1 MLALKKVNQEQEF
14 QIDALNK
21 KIQGFSKNQ
30 GKLSEKNAFKASSY
44 MGEINERE
52 TELNAARDKL
62 IEQEEEM
69 RQTSV
74 TREKLTIERDYLL
87 SELKALNAKMQDLQI
102 KYND

>member
-1 MLALKKVNQEQEF
+1 MIGQKKINAEQEF

-62 IEQEEEM
+62 IE
-69 RQTSV
+69 
-74 TREKLTIERDYLL
+74 
-87 SELKALNAKMQDLQI
+87 
-102 KYND
+102 